1 MSTLLTA
8 NAASARRRRVGRDTA
23 SGDMG
28 AKVIIGAHDQQLHS
42 TLVTPSTVPTVPWQL
57 TGNHWL
63 SLPCI
68 HPADGSIHALGMLLR
83 GARAA
88 VEFAGGPSFLDGDAP
103 ALLRPVIEIDGVAQ
117 DLAAGTMVW
126 ERALAWLPTFTCT
139 LGDVIVRGTVFAPYG
154 RDADLAGAVYAIGF
168 ESRGEAHSIGVRM
181 QGECAHRQLRVRTA
195 RPAGD
200 ATLVTRGSSDDLVL
214 LEGSAQP
221 GLAAIAVAP
230 DGDAVLT
237 IDAQRFAFQQT
248 LTLSAAGHAQT
259 AFYIAAGPERDG
271 AEATAAVLR
280 RRGWRA
286 LLTGTRDALQQLE
299 QSTGAEGVDRL
310 INRNLLFAYFYAV
323 GRALDDA
330 HYYLVRSR
338 VPWHSAGVTVRDWD
352 ALMWTLP
359 AVQLADA
366 GLGRELLLRM
376 CELHGYAP
384 GRGVH
389 YLDGT
394 LFEPGFALEGV
405 AAYPIAIDRYARDS
419 GDGAI
424 VDEPV
429 IADTLYLAADDLRD
443 RRDRRVSLYSTEVMP
458 DGRSAPNPF
467 TLHSNAAVAQALEIL
482 RRTLDEESS
491 REVEDPAAVRAA
503 IRRHFTPERDAKA
516 TLRASTD
523 LAGHGT
529 NEDDPSASAV
539 WLPLYEMLERHDSL
553 YRRTV
558 KAVPA
563 ERGAL
568 VREIG
573 RLLGPDGEQVLR
585 WLRHAPLHGGVAA
598 EQIDEAGVA
607 TGNAGDAALS
617 GLLAWTVWFAV
628 YALGVKG

>member
-1 MSTLLTA
+1 MT
-8 NAASARRRRVGRDTA
+8 
-23 SGDMG
+23 
-28 AKVIIGAHDQQLHS
+28 H
-42 TLVTPSTVPTVPWQL
+42 STVPNVPWQL

-63 SLPCI
+63 ALPCI
-68 HPADGSIHALGMLLR
+68 HPADGSIHALGTLHR

-103 ALLRPVIEIDGVAQ
+103 ALLRPIIEIDGVVQ

-139 LGDVIVRGTVFAPYG
+139 LGDVVVRGTIFAPYG

-168 ESRGEAHSIGVRM
+168 ESRGEARTIGVRM
-181 QGECAHRQLRVRTA
+181 HGECGHRQLRVRTP
-195 RPAGD
+195 RPTDD
-200 ATLVTRGSSDDLVL
+200 ASLVSRGPNDLVL

-221 GLAAIAVAP
+221 GLVAIAVAP
-230 DGDAVLT
+230 DGEAVVTTEGL
-237 IDAQRFAFQQT
+237 RFSLART
-248 LTLSAAGHAQT
+248 LALAAGGHAHT
-259 AFYIAAGPERDG
+259 AFYLAAGPERDG
-271 AEATAAVLR
+271 AEATVAVLR

-286 LLTGTRDALQQLE
+286 LLTGTREALQQLE
-299 QSTGAEGVDRL
+299 QSTGADGVDRL
-310 INRNLLFAYFYAV
+310 INRNLLFAYFFAV

-366 GLGRELLLRM
+366 GLARELLLRM

-389 YLDGT
+389 YFDGT
-394 LFEPGFALEGV
+394 LFEPGFVLEGV
-405 AAYPIAIDRYARDS
+405 AAYPIAVDRYARDT

-429 IADTLYLAADDLRD
+429 IADTLYLASDDLRD
-443 RRDRRVSLYSTEVMP
+443 RRDRRVPLYSTEITP
-458 DGRSAPNPF
+458 DGAPAPNPF
-467 TLHSNAAVAQALEIL
+467 TLHANAAVAQALEIL

-491 REVEDPAAVRAA
+491 REVEDPVAVRAA
-503 IRRHFTPERDAKA
+503 IRRHFAPERDAKA
-516 TLRASTD
+516 TLSASTD
-523 LAGHGT
+523 LAGST
-529 NEDDPSASAV
+529 TKDDDASASAA
-539 WLPLYEMLERHDSL
+539 WLPLYEAVERHDSL

-558 KAVPA
+558 KAIPT
-563 ERGAL
+563 ERSSL

-573 RLLGPDGEQVLR
+573 RLLGPDGEQTLR
-585 WLRHAPLHGGVAA
+585 WLRHAPLDGGLAA
-598 EQIDEAGVA
+598 ERLDESGVA
-607 TGNAGDAALS
+607 TFNAGDASLS
-617 GLLAWTVWFAV
+617 GLLAWTAWYAV
-628 YALGVKG
+628 HALGVKG